1 MFYLKKAVRL
11 FSILLSVAAVVSAA
25 DEPKYRLPAAEV
37 PNRQDI
43 EGRWS
48 GSVDFVGW
56 WINMWIDRRLQPQI
70 RGAIQ
75 AAISKQEEYLNWTGQ
90 GVLLRLEII
99 RRYDGNTPL
108 TAVGLLSNPA
118 YAIGHGESAGEAWI
132 QNRSTGTI
140 SAGVPE
146 GWEIDKV
153 MSGYLWVYR
162 DAHGHL
168 VKKGVPNG
176 TLARLDRE
184 MTDSWPLMYSRYL
197 QARANNLELW
207 KRIADKAVQKIKDRA
222 AKAAIETS
230 LRQVD
235 ESKRRVTEINKRLE
249 QALESEKRGDQIL
262 AFLRVMSTVL
272 TASQLA
278 QQAADQFGDAAAFRN
293 ATTASSVIQTAE
305 QVQTDRVHYAAT
317 LRVQFDGS
325 FADLQ
330 KFLAQLWHNV
340 QPANPPGEVGS
351 SFDIHKP
358 ALPFLP

>member
-262 AFLRVMSTVL
+262 AV
-272 TASQLA
+272 
-278 QQAADQFGDAAAFRN
+278 G
-293 ATTASSVIQTAE
+293 TTSRRPI
-305 QVQTDRVHYAAT
+305 R
-317 LRVQFDGS
+317 
-325 FADLQ
+325 
-330 KFLAQLWHNV
+330 
-340 QPANPPGEVGS
+340 
-351 SFDIHKP
+351 
-358 ALPFLP
+358 